1 MLLAP
6 SVIRYQIY
14 HSAEEIKA
22 AWGIDYENG
31 LFPTVLIYMGAEQM
45 MLFLPQEAI
54 ENIYKAIE
62 AERSHDNTTSKG

>member
-6 SVIRYQIY
+6 SVIRYRIY
-14 HSAEEIKA
+14 HSADEIKA
-22 AWGIDYENG
+22 EWGIDYENG

-54 ENIYKAIE
+54 ENIYTAIE
-62 AERSHDNTTSKG
+62 AERSHDNTSEG